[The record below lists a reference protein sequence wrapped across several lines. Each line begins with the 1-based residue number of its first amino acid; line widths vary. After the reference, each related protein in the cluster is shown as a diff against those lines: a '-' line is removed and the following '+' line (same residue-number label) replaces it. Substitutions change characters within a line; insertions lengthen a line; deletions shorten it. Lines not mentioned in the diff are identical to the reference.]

1 MINKN
6 KDQEKIPEGVVEAC
20 RLLRTAVEN
29 CGIMLDNA
37 FEKCNFPAFDY
48 NNRGFETYRG
58 KARGLLTEKARKG
71 DKAITLNRGG
81 SFSRNTRLLIYN
93 EKTGNYQVT
102 RVRNREGNRLELTG
116 GLKTDYPRHSRAVA
130 LSQFRCE
137 FDGLRQALLQRIDSG
152 KPGVIIKDVTDFSVE
167 FFPGDETVYLGI
179 SLKNK
184 EKISAYFPIL
194 NLNGGRKWRSTDWK
208 PPIKDLAALIDYI
221 LKKEA
226 ERFESIW
233 REFQEWY
240 ASRNIASTRAAKWED
255 YWTWR
260 LTKDPNVIICNSCDE
275 PGKPDAICESCKRK
289 KKGTS
294 KKIPIRILLAEAYLP
309 AGKKKG
315 YGSSSSHG
323 GIDTKAESV

>member
-1 MINKN
+1 MTNKN
-6 KDQEKIPEGVVEAC
+6 KDQEKIPEAVVEAC
-20 RLLRTAVEN
+20 RLLGTAVEN

-37 FEKCNFPAFDY
+37 FEKCNFLAFDY
-48 NNRGFETYRG
+48 NDRGFETYHG
-58 KARGLLTEKARKG
+58 KARGLLSKKARKG
-71 DKAITLNRGG
+71 DKAITLNRGD

-137 FDGLRQALLQRIDSG
+137 FDGSRQTLLQRIDSG

-167 FFPGDETVYLGI
+167 FHPEEENVYLGI
-179 SLKNK
+179 SLKSK
-184 EKISAYFPIL
+184 EKISAYFPIF
-194 NLNGGRKWRSTDWK
+194 NLNGGRKRRSTDRK
-208 PPIKDLAALIDYI
+208 PTIKDLAVSIDHT
-221 LKKEA
+221 LKIEV

-240 ASRNIASTRAAKWED
+240 AARNIASTRAAKWED
-255 YWTWR
+255 YRTWQ

-294 KKIPIRILLAEAYLP
+294 KKMPIRILLGECYLP
-309 AGKKKG
+309 AGEKKG
-315 YGSSSSHG
+315 AGQ
-323 GIDTKAESV
+323 DLK